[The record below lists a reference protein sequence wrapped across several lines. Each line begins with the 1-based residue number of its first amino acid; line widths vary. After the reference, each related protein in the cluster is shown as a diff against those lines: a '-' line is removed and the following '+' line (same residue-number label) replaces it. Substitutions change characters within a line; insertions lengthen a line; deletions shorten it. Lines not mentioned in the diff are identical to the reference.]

1 MKIAGSVMD
10 IERDADEVGAWWK
23 VTIKTKC
30 DIPIST
36 AVTVEWDDTVHR
48 CGASVWKDRF
58 MRRSGGKWYVV
69 AEWNNVMGEF
79 LLSNISVCPD
89 CGEKLT

>member
-23 VTIKTKC
+23 VTIKNRC

-36 AVTVEWDDTVHR
+36 AVTV
-48 CGASVWKDRF
+48 
-58 MRRSGGKWYVV
+58 
-69 AEWNNVMGEF
+69 
-79 LLSNISVCPD
+79 
-89 CGEKLT
+89 